1 MELGII
7 ERIGDRYEVSEDYR
21 LYWRNLV
28 VGLGEVEEYFLRRYV
43 YWYYCSVYVYGDIT
57 LRGEVIYR
65 DIFSREMSREGY
77 SNLLGVVGNLVD
89 RILEEVGNQE
99 ERVYR
104 RLVERI
110 DRVVRDYSGSD
121 IDVESEPKKV
131 KAILDMVKLRKE
143 LGLVLGLGG
152 VSGSKRRRGNME
164 EGLIDRLI

>member
-7 ERIGDRYEVSEDYR
+7 ERIGDRYEVIEDYR